1 MDNNDRRQPGS
12 AIKNLT
18 HGRARVCI
26 ADIIKQLVFVTVRWI
41 IQTTVLLRIK
51 FIRRMLFVGAV
62 GDLVLFVLVCD
73 VCHD

>member
-1 MDNNDRRQPGS
+1 MR
-12 AIKNLT
+12 
-18 HGRARVCI
+18 I

-41 IQTTVLLRIK
+41 IQTTILLRIK

-73 VCHD
+73 VCHDYVSNKLTLSSSHEKVVK

>member
-1 MDNNDRRQPGS
+1 MR
-12 AIKNLT
+12 
-18 HGRARVCI
+18 I

-51 FIRRMLFVGAV
+51 FVRRMLFIGAV

-73 VCHD
+73 VCHDQMSNKLTLSSSYEKVVK

>member
-1 MDNNDRRQPGS
+1 M
-12 AIKNLT
+12 
-18 HGRARVCI
+18 CI
-26 ADIIKQLVFVTVRWI
+26 ADIIKQLVFVTVGWI
-41 IQTTVLLRIK
+41 IQTTILLRIK